1 MTDIQ
6 RTERKQKDLTNGFIA
21 QHVIYGRLKNHYN
34 NIPRYLIEE
43 APAHS
48 KTDMEDKID
57 ISIIDTKSNQT
68 LNIDV
73 KSSLHKDKI
82 SYTHIN
88 SLGQKSKIYAGDF
101 SIDLI
106 FTLDDY
112 SVGYVVKA
120 KDFYDLLMKKLEN
133 GEEQISI
140 RNPEKSRF
148 IWVTLSEIKDLA
160 INVI

>member
-1 MTDIQ
+1 
-6 RTERKQKDLTNGFIA
+6 
-21 QHVIYGRLKNHYN
+21 
-34 NIPRYLIEE
+34 
-43 APAHS
+43 
-48 KTDMEDKID
+48 MEDKID

>member
-1 MTDIQ
+1 MTEEK
-6 RTERKQKDLTNGFIA
+6 RVERKQKDLHNGFIA

-34 NIPRYLIEE
+34 NIPRYLVEE

-88 SLGQKSKIYAGDF
+88 GLGQKSKIFSGDF

-112 SVGYVVKA
+112 SIGYVVKA
-120 KDFYDLLMKKLEN
+120 EDFYKLLMDKLKN
-133 GEEQISI
+133 GQEQISL
-140 RNPEKSRF
+140 RDPAKSRF
-148 IWVTLSEIKDLA
+148 VWVYLDEIKDLA
-160 INVI
+160 VNVI

>member
-1 MTDIQ
+1 MTDGQ

-82 SYTHIN
+82 SYTHIT

-112 SVGYVVKA
+112 SVGYVVK
-120 KDFYDLLMKKLEN
+120 D
-133 GEEQISI
+133 S
-140 RNPEKSRF
+140 
-148 IWVTLSEIKDLA
+148 
-160 INVI
+160 

>member
-1 MTDIQ
+1 MTDGQ

-57 ISIIDTKSNQT
+57 ILIIDTKSNQT